1 LYLGFREGS
10 GRRSLI
16 KGFSL
21 GCLIPDIGSRPGSDF
36 FVPDI
41 WEFIYTNKTYGT
53 DFNISIQ
60 SGLNDAVIDFKKQIK
75 IPPMEF
81 FLSLRKDLHSLLYSP
96 NKKEINVLGS
106 IIPESGFKLE
116 QNIRL
121 VNRDLTKM
129 EVIFGL
135 MFDQSRTIKM
145 LDKPY
150 CWRAGFIRFYKV
162 ELLYKIIAG
171 IRRALSLN

>member
-1 LYLGFREGS
+1 
-10 GRRSLI
+10 
-16 KGFSL
+16 
-21 GCLIPDIGSRPGSDF
+21 
-36 FVPDI
+36 
-41 WEFIYTNKTYGT
+41 
-53 DFNISIQ
+53 
-60 SGLNDAVIDFKKQIK
+60 
-75 IPPMEF
+75 MEF